1 MKFRVLLTVFTI
13 GFASLLA
20 TQSAR
25 LVVMFLVGMEG
36 QSLWWDWTNE
46 R

>member
-1 MKFRVLLTVFTI
+1 MKFRVLLTVFMI

-20 TQSAR
+20 TQSAW
-25 LVVMFLVGMEG
+25 LVVMSLVGMEG
-36 QSLWWDWTNE
+36 QSLWCDLRGW